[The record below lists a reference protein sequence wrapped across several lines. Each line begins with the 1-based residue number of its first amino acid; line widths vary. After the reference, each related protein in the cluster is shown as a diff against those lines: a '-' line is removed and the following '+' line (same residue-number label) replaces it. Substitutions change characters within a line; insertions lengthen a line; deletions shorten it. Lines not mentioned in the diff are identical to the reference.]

1 MEASRRLMDINEAKL
16 LNGLALAYMGDAV
29 FELAIRDYLLG
40 TGKTKPN
47 QLHQTATRYVSAKA
61 QAAMVAEMLEVD
73 LLTEE
78 ETSYYKRGRNSKINT
93 KAKNTD
99 IQTYLHSTGFESLMG
114 YLYLTEQHERLDI
127 LIEWCIAF
135 VGRESGNK

>member
-1 MEASRRLMDINEAKL
+1 MEINDAKL

-29 FELAIRDYLLG
+29 FEIAVREYLLG

-47 QLHQTATRYVSAKA
+47 QLHQMATHYVSAKA
-61 QAAMVAEMLEVD
+61 QAAMIAEMLEQD

-78 ETSYYKRGRNSKINT
+78 EASYYKRGRNSKINT

-114 YLYLTEQHERLDI
+114 YLYLTEQHERLNT

-135 VGRESGNK
+135 VGRESEGK

>member
-1 MEASRRLMDINEAKL
+1 MDINEAKL

-29 FELAIRDYLLG
+29 FEVAVRDYLLG

-61 QAAMVAEMLEVD
+61 QARMIAEMLESE

-78 ETSYYKRGRNSKINT
+78 EISYYKRGRNSKINT
-93 KAKNTD
+93 KAKTTD
-99 IQTYLHSTGFESLMG
+99 IQTYLHSTGFEALMG
-114 YLYLTEQHERLDI
+114 FLYLTKQQERLDT
-127 LIEWCIAF
+127 LIEWCIEF
-135 VGRESGNK
+135 VGRKSGNE

>member
-1 MEASRRLMDINEAKL
+1 MNINEAKL

-29 FELAIRDYLLG
+29 FEVAVRDYLLG

-61 QAAMVAEMLEVD
+61 QARMIAEMLESE

-78 ETSYYKRGRNSKINT
+78 EISYYKRGRNSKINT

-99 IQTYLHSTGFESLMG
+99 IQTYLHSTGFEALMG
-114 YLYLTEQHERLDI
+114 FLYLTKQQERLDT
-127 LIEWCIAF
+127 LIEWCIEF
-135 VGRESGNK
+135 VGRKSGNE

>member
-1 MEASRRLMDINEAKL
+1 MDINEAKL

-29 FELAIRDYLLG
+29 FEVAIRDYLLG

-61 QAAMVAEMLEVD
+61 QARMIAEMLESE

-78 ETSYYKRGRNSKINT
+78 EISYYKRGRNSKINT

-99 IQTYLHSTGFESLMG
+99 IQTYLHSTGFEALIG
-114 YLYLTEQHERLDI
+114 FLYLTKQQERLDT
-127 LIEWCIAF
+127 LIEWCIEF
-135 VGRESGNK
+135 VGRKRGMNSE

>member
-1 MEASRRLMDINEAKL
+1 MDINEAKL

-29 FELAIRDYLLG
+29 FEVAIRDYLLG

-61 QAAMVAEMLEVD
+61 QARMIAEMLESE

-78 ETSYYKRGRNSKINT
+78 EISYYKRGRNSKINT

-99 IQTYLHSTGFESLMG
+99 IQTYLHSTGFEALMG
-114 YLYLTEQHERLDI
+114 FLYLTKQQERLDT
-127 LIEWCIAF
+127 LIEWCIEF
-135 VGRESGNK
+135 VGRKSGNE

>member
-1 MEASRRLMDINEAKL
+1 MI
-16 LNGLALAYMGDAV
+16 
-29 FELAIRDYLLG
+29 
-40 TGKTKPN
+40 
-47 QLHQTATRYVSAKA
+47 
-61 QAAMVAEMLEVD
+61 AEMLEVD

>member
-1 MEASRRLMDINEAKL
+1 MNEAKL

-29 FELAIRDYLLG
+29 FEVAIRDYLLG

-61 QAAMVAEMLEVD
+61 QARMIAEMLESE

-78 ETSYYKRGRNSKINT
+78 EISYYKRGRNSKINT

-99 IQTYLHSTGFESLMG
+99 IQTYLHSTGFEALMG
-114 YLYLTEQHERLDI
+114 FLYLTKQQERLDT
-127 LIEWCIAF
+127 LIEWCIEF
-135 VGRESGNK
+135 VGRKSGNE

>member
-1 MEASRRLMDINEAKL
+1 MDINEAKL

-29 FELAIRDYLLG
+29 FEVAIRDYLLG
-40 TGKTKPN
+40 IGKTKPN

-61 QAAMVAEMLEVD
+61 QARMIAEMLESE

-78 ETSYYKRGRNSKINT
+78 EISYYKRGRNSKINT

-99 IQTYLHSTGFESLMG
+99 IQTYLHSTGFEALMG
-114 YLYLTEQHERLDI
+114 FLYLTKQQERLDT
-127 LIEWCIAF
+127 LIEWCIEF
-135 VGRESGNK
+135 VGRKSGNE

>member
-1 MEASRRLMDINEAKL
+1 MDINEAKL

-29 FELAIRDYLLG
+29 FEVAIRDYLLG

-61 QAAMVAEMLEVD
+61 QAAMIAEMLEVD

-78 ETSYYKRGRNSKINT
+78 EISYYKRGRNSKINT

-99 IQTYLHSTGFESLMG
+99 IQTYLHSTGFEALMG
-114 YLYLTEQHERLDI
+114 FLYLTKQQERLDT
-127 LIEWCIAF
+127 LIEWCIEF
-135 VGRESGNK
+135 VGRKSGNE

>member
-1 MEASRRLMDINEAKL
+1 MDINEAKL

-29 FELAIRDYLLG
+29 FEVAIRDYLLG

-61 QAAMVAEMLEVD
+61 QAAMIAEMLEVD

-99 IQTYLHSTGFESLMG
+99 IQTYLHSTGFEALMG
-114 YLYLTEQHERLDI
+114 FLYLTKQQERLDT
-127 LIEWCIAF
+127 LIEWCIEF
-135 VGRESGNK
+135 VGRKSGNE

>member
-1 MEASRRLMDINEAKL
+1 MDINEAKL

-29 FELAIRDYLLG
+29 FEVAVRDYLLG

-61 QAAMVAEMLEVD
+61 QAAMIAEMLEVD

-99 IQTYLHSTGFESLMG
+99 IQTYLHSTGFEALMG
-114 YLYLTEQHERLDI
+114 FLYLTKQQERLDT
-127 LIEWCIAF
+127 LIEWCIEF
-135 VGRESGNK
+135 VGRKNGNE

>member
-1 MEASRRLMDINEAKL
+1 MDINEAKL

-29 FELAIRDYLLG
+29 FEVAVRDYLLG

-61 QAAMVAEMLEVD
+61 QARMIAEMLESE

-78 ETSYYKRGRNSKINT
+78 EISYYKRGRNSKINT

-99 IQTYLHSTGFESLMG
+99 IQTYHHSTGFEALMG
-114 YLYLTEQHERLDI
+114 FLYLTKQQERLDT
-127 LIEWCIAF
+127 LIEWCIEF
-135 VGRESGNK
+135 VGRKNGNE

>member
-1 MEASRRLMDINEAKL
+1 MDINEAKL

-29 FELAIRDYLLG
+29 FEVAIRDYLLG

-61 QAAMVAEMLEVD
+61 QAAMIAEMLEVD

-99 IQTYLHSTGFESLMG
+99 IQTYLHSTGFEALMG
-114 YLYLTEQHERLDI
+114 FLYLTKQQERLDT
-127 LIEWCIAF
+127 LIEWCIEF
-135 VGRESGNK
+135 VGRKNGNE

>member
-1 MEASRRLMDINEAKL
+1 MDINEAKL

-29 FELAIRDYLLG
+29 FEVAIRDYLLG

-61 QAAMVAEMLEVD
+61 QARMIDEMLESE

-78 ETSYYKRGRNSKINT
+78 EISYYKRGRNSKINT

-99 IQTYLHSTGFESLMG
+99 IQTYLHSTGFEALMG
-114 YLYLTEQHERLDI
+114 FLYLTKQQERLDT
-127 LIEWCIAF
+127 LIEWCIEF
-135 VGRESGNK
+135 VGRKSGNE

>member
-1 MEASRRLMDINEAKL
+1 MEIKEAKL

-29 FELAIRDYLLG
+29 FELAIREYLLG

-47 QLHQTATRYVSAKA
+47 QLHRTATRYVSAKA
-61 QAAMVAEMLEVD
+61 QAAIMEEMLSQEV
-73 LLTEE
+73 LKEE
-78 ETSYYKRGRNSKINT
+78 EVSYYKRGRNSKINT

-99 IQTYLHSTGFESLMG
+99 IQTYLQSTGFESLMG
-114 YLYLTEQHERLDI
+114 YLYLTKQTERMET

-135 VGRESGNK
+135 VNKEEANE

>member
-1 MEASRRLMDINEAKL
+1 MDINEAKL

-29 FELAIRDYLLG
+29 FEVAIRDYLLG

-61 QAAMVAEMLEVD
+61 QARMIAEMLESE

-78 ETSYYKRGRNSKINT
+78 EISYYKRGRNSKINT

-99 IQTYLHSTGFESLMG
+99 IQTYLHSTGFEALMG
-114 YLYLTEQHERLDI
+114 FLYLTKQQERLDT
-127 LIEWCIAF
+127 LIEWCIEF
-135 VGRESGNK
+135 VGRKNGNE

>member
-1 MEASRRLMDINEAKL
+1 MDINEAKL

-29 FELAIRDYLLG
+29 FEVAVRDYLLG

-61 QAAMVAEMLEVD
+61 QARMIAEMLESE

-78 ETSYYKRGRNSKINT
+78 EISYYKRGRNSKINT

-99 IQTYLHSTGFESLMG
+99 IQTYLHSTGFEALMG
-114 YLYLTEQHERLDI
+114 FLYLTKQQERLDT
-127 LIEWCIAF
+127 LIEWCIEF
-135 VGRESGNK
+135 VGRKSGNE

>member
-1 MEASRRLMDINEAKL
+1 MDINEAKL

-29 FELAIRDYLLG
+29 FEVAVRDYLLG

-61 QAAMVAEMLEVD
+61 QARMIAEMLESE

-78 ETSYYKRGRNSKINT
+78 EISYYKRGRNSKINT

-99 IQTYLHSTGFESLMG
+99 IQTYLHSTGFEALMG
-114 YLYLTEQHERLDI
+114 FLYLTKQQERLDT
-127 LIEWCIAF
+127 LIEWCIEFA
-135 VGRESGNK
+135 GRKSGNE

>member
-1 MEASRRLMDINEAKL
+1 MDINEAKL

-29 FELAIRDYLLG
+29 FEVAIRDYLLG

-47 QLHQTATRYVSAKA
+47 QLHQAATRYVSAKA
-61 QAAMVAEMLEVD
+61 QAAMIAEMLEVD

>member
-1 MEASRRLMDINEAKL
+1 MDINEAKL

-29 FELAIRDYLLG
+29 FEVAVRDYLLG

-61 QAAMVAEMLEVD
+61 QARMIAEMLESE

-78 ETSYYKRGRNSKINT
+78 EISYYKRGRNSKINT

-99 IQTYLHSTGFESLMG
+99 IQTYLHSTGFEALIG
-114 YLYLTEQHERLDI
+114 FLYLTKQQERLDT
-127 LIEWCIAF
+127 LIEWCIEF
-135 VGRESGNK
+135 VGRKRGMNSE

>member
-1 MEASRRLMDINEAKL
+1 MDINEAKL

-29 FELAIRDYLLG
+29 FEVAVRDYLLG

-61 QAAMVAEMLEVD
+61 QARMIAEMLESE

-78 ETSYYKRGRNSKINT
+78 EISYYKRGRNSKINT

-99 IQTYLHSTGFESLMG
+99 IQTYLHSTGFEALMG
-114 YLYLTEQHERLDI
+114 FLYLTKQQERLDT
-127 LIEWCIAF
+127 LIEWCIEF
-135 VGRESGNK
+135 VGRKNGNE

>member
-1 MEASRRLMDINEAKL
+1 MNINDAKL

-99 IQTYLHSTGFESLMG
+99 IQTYLHSTGFEALMG
-114 YLYLTEQHERLDI
+114 YLYLTEQQERLDT

-135 VGRESGNK
+135 VGRESEDK

>member
-1 MEASRRLMDINEAKL
+1 MDINEAKL
-16 LNGLALAYMGDAV
+16 LNGLELADMGDAV
-29 FELAIRDYLLG
+29 FEVAIRDYLLG

-61 QAAMVAEMLEVD
+61 QARMIAEMLESE

-78 ETSYYKRGRNSKINT
+78 EISYYKRGRNSKINT

-99 IQTYLHSTGFESLMG
+99 IQTYLHSTGFEALMG
-114 YLYLTEQHERLDI
+114 FLYLTKQQERLDT
-127 LIEWCIAF
+127 LIEWCIEF
-135 VGRESGNK
+135 VGRKSGNEY